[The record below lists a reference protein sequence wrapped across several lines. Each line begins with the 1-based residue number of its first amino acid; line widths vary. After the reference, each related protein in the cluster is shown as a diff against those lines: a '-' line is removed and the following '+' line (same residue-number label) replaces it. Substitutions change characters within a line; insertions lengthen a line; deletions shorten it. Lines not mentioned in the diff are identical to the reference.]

1 MSVHYDSLAINRNI
15 ILDMPFR
22 EGTGALYTHDISTVH
37 HQLTM
42 VSAPAWTILDS
53 YLNVLTLDG
62 ANDYIWGT
70 AAETADFNF
79 TSVDYSLGM
88 WFFPASGGTDDMTL
102 MCRFQVS
109 NMGWELYHYTPT
121 PSLNLRHHHSAGA
134 TTRSSAASDGW
145 TLDKWWFMGVSRHGG
160 AAQFWRGDIDGFAAI
175 QTVFSAG
182 GLIDPETCNQNL
194 FIGPDLTSVN
204 DLKGLIWRP
213 RIWFERYL
221 SEIEWQ
227 QIWEKEVEWF
237 RS

>member
-1 MSVHYDSLAINRNI
+1 MGVHYDALAINRNI

-22 EGTGALYTHDISTVH
+22 EGIGALYTQDISIVH

-62 ANDYIWGT
+62 ANDYLWGT
-70 AAETADFNF
+70 AGATADLNF
-79 TSVDYSLGM
+79 TSVDYSMGIWM
-88 WFFPASGGTDDMTL
+88 FISSGGSDDKTVMS
-102 MCRFQVS
+102 RFLVS
-109 NMGWELYHYTPT
+109 NNGWEIYHYTNEILT
-121 PSLNLRHHHSAGA
+121 MRHHHAAGA
-134 TTRSSAASDGW
+134 TTRTSCYSRNWAFN
-145 TLDKWWFMGVSRHGG
+145 KWWFMGISRHAG
-160 AAQFWRGDIDGFAAI
+160 AAQFWRGDIDGFGAVATTI
-175 QTVFSAG
+175 QAG
-182 GLIDPETCNQNL
+182 GLIDPEACNQSF
-194 FIGPDLTSVN
+194 FIGTDTTGTN
-204 DLKGLIWRP
+204 DFNGLFWRP